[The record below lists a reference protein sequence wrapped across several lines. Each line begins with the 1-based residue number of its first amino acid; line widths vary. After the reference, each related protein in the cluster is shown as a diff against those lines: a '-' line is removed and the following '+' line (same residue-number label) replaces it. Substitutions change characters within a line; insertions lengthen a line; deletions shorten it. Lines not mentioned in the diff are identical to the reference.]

1 MNLFFMDA
9 HMHFDL
15 YRNKS
20 QVLRYIEDAKSYTI
34 AVTNLP
40 DIYRHY
46 VDLDQDYQFTKIA
59 IGYHPELVKDFPDQI
74 ELFKSLLVHTRY
86 VGEIGLDGSL
96 NDNRIMSKQEEIFD
110 KVLEACSG
118 KEKVLSVHSR
128 RATKQVLKHL
138 AGFEGKVILH
148 WFSGRIQDLEE
159 AIDRGYF
166 FSINPQMLKSNS
178 GKNIIA
184 HIPVDRILL
193 ESDAPFI
200 PGMENDY
207 SIEFNNDIFSY
218 ISNLYDIDEKQV
230 MMRVKANF
238 VEAIKKKD

>member
-96 NDNRIMSKQEEIFD
+96 NDNRIMS
-110 KVLEACSG
+110 
-118 KEKVLSVHSR
+118 
-128 RATKQVLKHL
+128 
-138 AGFEGKVILH
+138 
-148 WFSGRIQDLEE
+148 
-159 AIDRGYF
+159 
-166 FSINPQMLKSNS
+166 M
-178 GKNIIA
+178 
-184 HIPVDRILL
+184 
-193 ESDAPFI
+193 
-200 PGMENDY
+200 
-207 SIEFNNDIFSY
+207 
-218 ISNLYDIDEKQV
+218 
-230 MMRVKANF
+230 
-238 VEAIKKKD
+238 